1 MTSTPLLQKF
11 LADIVPPAGDLPQ
24 KEFDSFREFASPE
37 AAKAAFGMARDR
49 LLHPQRWAVLTDGF
63 GATFQPFNEKGEAI
77 SGKAAVGDYLKISIP
92 PPANTHADWVRIEA
106 LETAD
111 ADDEQLLGL
120 RVRPTESLEEE
131 GHETAHFFSDSATS
145 TWVLHRA
152 GNTVTAYYFGRGEKP
167 NEESEGF
174 WRTLR
179 DKIVALAGVA
189 GFSDLQWK
197 AFLEGLLEEV

>member
-1 MTSTPLLQKF
+1 MTPSFTQF
-11 LADIVPPAGDLPQ
+11 TSAIVPPAGDLPH
-24 KEFDSFREFASPE
+24 KAFDSFRKFDTTE
-37 AAKAAFGMARDR
+37 AAKAAFGIARDR
-49 LLHPQRWAVLTDGF
+49 LLHPHTWAALTDGF
-63 GATFQPFNEKGEAI
+63 GAAFQLFNGKGEAI
-77 SGKAAVGDYLKISIP
+77 SGKAAVGNYLKISIP

-106 LETAD
+106 LEAAD
-111 ADDEQLLGL
+111 ASDEQLLGL

-152 GNTVTAYYFGRGEKP
+152 GATVTAYYFGRGEKP